1 MATPPPIT
9 VPPQLAEHHEEHN
22 PEHAAE
28 WIAGLPALAAG
39 FLDRWNLRPDGEP
52 AHGYVALVLPVRRED
67 GTPAALK
74 LQPVD
79 EERAG
84 EPLALRAW
92 SGRGAVRLLEDDP
105 ATSTLLLER
114 LDATRSLVDVPDA
127 EAALLALTGLLAQ
140 LHTVP
145 APDGLRHLRDVV
157 REMLDA
163 VPQALAALVDE
174 DERRWLAGCAEAVR
188 EVAGEPGDRLL
199 HWDLHYENVLAPL
212 PGSDAAGRGAWLA
225 IDPVP
230 LVGDPCFDLMPA
242 FDNRWEDLVAT
253 GDVERAVRRRFDLM
267 TDVLSLDR
275 SRAARWT
282 LARALQ
288 NSLWTVEDGG
298 SRLEEEQ
305 VTVARAL
312 TPHV

>member
-1 MATPPPIT
+1 MPTIV
-9 VPPQLAEHHEEHN
+9 VPLKLAENHDEHN
-22 PEHAAE
+22 PEHAAA

-52 AHGYVALVLPVRRED
+52 AHGYVALVLPVLRED

-84 EPLALRAW
+84 EPVALRAW
-92 SGRGAVRLLEDDP
+92 GGRGAVRLLEDDP
-105 ATSTLLLER
+105 ATGTLLLER
-114 LDATRSLVDVPDA
+114 LDAARSLDDVPDA

-140 LHTVP
+140 LHTASVP
-145 APDGLRHLRDVV
+145 GGLRHLGDVV

-163 VPQALAALVDE
+163 VPEALESLVDAE
-174 DERRWLAGCAEAVR
+174 ERRLLAGWAEVVR

-212 PGSDAAGRGAWLA
+212 PDALPGRGPWVA

-230 LVGDPCFDLMPA
+230 LVGDPAFDLMPA
-242 FDNRWEDLVAT
+242 FDNRWDDLVAT

-267 TDVLSLDR
+267 TDVLSLER
-275 SRAARWT
+275 GRAARWT
-282 LARALQ
+282 VARALQ

-305 VTVARAL
+305 VAVVRAL
-312 TPHV
+312 APYV